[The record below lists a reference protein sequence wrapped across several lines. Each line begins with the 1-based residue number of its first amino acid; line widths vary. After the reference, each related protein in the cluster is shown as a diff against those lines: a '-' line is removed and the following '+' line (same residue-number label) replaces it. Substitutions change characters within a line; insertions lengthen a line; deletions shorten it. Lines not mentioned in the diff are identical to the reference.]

1 MTFQY
6 SEIKNEHLQF
16 IITYYSRSG
25 LRSSSGFIQK
35 FISVYVLYPLFLIFY
50 TLVIL
55 NFRYKHDTIFDFVEI
70 FSSVSSFANLLSR
83 KTALVVDGHLFD
95 DIIKEIPRFWKY
107 DLCGK
112 NDEKNKYSA
121 RMALCV
127 KFIKFLWISGVVSLT
142 FHSSAPIFVKEMSL
156 PHACWIPGD
165 IFAFRVIIYTLEV
178 IFYIEVVFL
187 LGVFDG
193 FYLLMCTELKIQLE
207 LLEKA
212 VNAIEFRAD
221 EDLTN
226 ENKCWEKLKEC
237 SRYHKFLL
245 SVHRKLNK
253 AFSGFFVCQ
262 YFFTVGGTCVPLF
275 VICNESSSLTQVV
288 EGAFIIV
295 LANVLIAMV
304 FIPSSLVEIEA
315 EQLSY
320 AIYNIDWYNA
330 KLPKNRKFVL
340 FWLRQTQIPLE
351 MTGAGILKINR
362 PVMLQIQRLG
372 FSVSSL
378 LAGLT

>member
-245 SVHRKLNK
+245 R
-253 AFSGFFVCQ
+253 
-262 YFFTVGGTCVPLF
+262 
-275 VICNESSSLTQVV
+275 SSSLTQVV